1 MQLYDIV
8 VSLFQLFSYTLI
20 IRAIGV
26 PTSLLNDPGV
36 LKMVGTRD
44 YFARFFS
51 ELEW

>member
-1 MQLYDIV
+1 MQLYDIM
-8 VSLFQLFSYTLI
+8 VSLFHVFSYTLI

-26 PTSLLNDPGV
+26 LTSLDPGV